1 MRASAFF
8 IPAAVGVQEGTFLVA
23 CRAVTG
29 VASTGVTMSVVRRC
43 RELIWVVMGLAVYWS
58 YSLRRP
64 VEPAA
69 AP

>member
-1 MRASAFF
+1 
-8 IPAAVGVQEGTFLVA
+8 VA

-29 VASTGVTMSVVRRC
+29 VASTGITMSVVRRC
-43 RELIWVVMGLAVYWS
+43 RELVWVTLGLAIYWS

-64 VEPAA
+64 ADTAA